1 MLIYDNVGG
10 VIPLPDNVY
19 IAGDQLVID
28 CKGKMTIKISLQ
40 TIKQAMRTVN
50 NNDSERVSQTDILDR
65 PAD

>member
-1 MLIYDNVGG
+1 MLIYDDVGG

-19 IAGDQLVID
+19 VAGDQLVID

-40 TIKQAMRTVN
+40 TIKQAIRTV

-65 PAD
+65 PAN

>member
-10 VIPLPDNVY
+10 VIPLPDDVY
-19 IAGDQLVID
+19 IAGDQLVIN
-28 CKGKMTIKISLQ
+28 CKGKMTIKINME
-40 TIKQAMRTVN
+40 TIIDAMRTV